1 MNAINIL
8 GIVGIIAAFILLT
21 ILIMKGLNIFLTVFI
36 CTLVVAV
43 TTRMPVYAAFKTN
56 FMVGFSGF
64 FQNYFLLFLTGTLLA
79 KAMDMTGA
87 AKSIAKAI
95 IKLMGVDLAFM
106 SVPLACG
113 VLAYGGVTAH
123 VCAFCV
129 FSPAPYALAVLP
141 LP

>member
-43 TTRMPVYAAFKTN
+43 TTRMPIYGAFKTN
-56 FMVGFSGF
+56 FMVGFSSF

-79 KAMDMTGA
+79 KASRSQKRSLSSWA
-87 AKSIAKAI
+87 PIW
-95 IKLMGVDLAFM
+95 LLYLC
-106 SVPLACG
+106 PLHA
-113 VLAYGGVTAH
+113 
-123 VCAFCV
+123 VCWHT
-129 FSPAPYALAVLP
+129 AVLP
-141 LP
+141 PMCALSVCFRLRCRCFGRRIFLEG

>member
-43 TTRMPVYAAFKTN
+43 TTRMPIYGAFKTN
-56 FMVGFSGF
+56 FMVGFSSF

-79 KAMDMTGA
+79 KAMDITGA
-87 AKSIAKAI
+87 AKSIAKATI
-95 IKLMGVDLAFM
+95 WLLYLC
-106 SVPLACG
+106 PLHA
-113 VLAYGGVTAH
+113 
-123 VCAFCV
+123 VCWHT
-129 FSPAPYALAVLP
+129 AVLP
-141 LP
+141 PMCALSVCFRLRCRCFGRRIFLEG